1 MVILFD
7 LDGTLIDST
16 EAIVETFYYTFE
28 KFDINFK
35 GSSKDIEKLIGHTLE
50 DMYKEFGVEEKLI
63 NKIVLAYKE
72 RYSQISPFKTTL
84 IDGAIEALI
93 KANEIASVGIVTTK
107 TTKYTL
113 PLLQKLKIDKYYQ
126 TIIGR
131 MEVTHPKPHPEPIQ
145 KALKNLNVTN
155 CNTRCFM
162 IGDTKLDLICANKA
176 KILGVGVLSGYGTY
190 EELSTYSPFVTN
202 NALEAVKFINKTF
215 L

>member
-28 KFDINFK
+28 KFDINFS

-50 DMYKEFGVEEKLI
+50 DMYKKFGIEEELI
-63 NKIVLAYKE
+63 DEIVLAYKE
-72 RYSQISPFKTTL
+72 RYSKISPFKTTL
-84 IDGAIEALI
+84 IDGAIEALK
-93 KANEIASVGIVTTK
+93 KANEIAKVGIVTTK
-107 TTKYTL
+107 TTKFTL
-113 PLLQKLKIDKYYQ
+113 PLLQKLNIDKYYQ

-131 MEVTHPKPHPEPIQ
+131 MEVTHPKPHPEPIL
-145 KALKNLNVTN
+145 KALKKLNVTN
-155 CNTRCFM
+155 CNINCFM

-176 KILGVGVLSGYGTY
+176 GILGIGVLSGYGS
-190 EELSTYSPFVTN
+190 EDELSTYSPFVTD
-202 NALEAVKFINKTF
+202 NALKAVNFINKTF